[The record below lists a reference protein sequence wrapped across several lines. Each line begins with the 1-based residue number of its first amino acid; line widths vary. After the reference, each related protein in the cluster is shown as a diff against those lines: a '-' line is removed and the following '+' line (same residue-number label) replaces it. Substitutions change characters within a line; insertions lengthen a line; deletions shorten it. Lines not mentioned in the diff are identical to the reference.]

1 MAEDLDNQLTVQ
13 GFKVQVPLGG
23 YGQRNALKGIVL
35 RFAKP
40 SDSGF
45 DRRQKPD
52 KAGTQT
58 SSEDRLSAS
67 PLQSLGWWVV
77 FYVTT

>member
-1 MAEDLDNQLTVQ
+1 MGEDLDNQLTLQ
-13 GFKVQVPLGG
+13 GFRVRVPLGG
-23 YGQRNALKGIVL
+23 YGQRHALKGIVL

-45 DRRQKPD
+45 SRRPKPD

-58 SSEDRLSAS
+58 SSEGRLSAS
-67 PLQSLGWWVV
+67 PLTSPGW
-77 FYVTT
+77 